1 MAETKI
7 CPHCGGE
14 ILAVAKKCK
23 HCGQWLDEDAPK
35 PSPATIR
42 CPICDEDIPADSV
55 ICPEC
60 GETLKPA
67 STPVEE
73 PALEEPQKKKSTWW
87 IWILLLLLIGGLVYY
102 ILNDLNGNDEPVS
115 RNYSSPA
122 KVENTD
128 RTVPKQ
134 SYPAPTNEIIEKWD
148 IAHNTKNDA
157 ALNEIYADTVYYY
170 QSSYTLSKVIAS
182 KQRLF
187 EKNPLFHQESVNV
200 HLYPNEDGTY
210 RIEFDKRVWTDY
222 SDDEY
227 KSYPSYLIVTYVDS
241 EWRITTESDTV
252 TDANLANRAKKS
264 GAN

>member
-23 HCGQWLDEDAPK
+23 HCGQWLDEEAPK
-35 PSPATIR
+35 PSLELIK
-42 CPICDEDIPADSV
+42 CPFCDEDIPANST

-60 GETLKPA
+60 GEPLTTVAPA
-67 STPVEE
+67 PVVVSPE
-73 PALEEPQKKKSTWW
+73 PPQKKNSNWR
-87 IWILLLLLIGGLVYY
+87 IWLLILLLVGAVVYF
-102 ILNDLNGNDEPVS
+102 IVSNMNGDNESVS

-122 KVENTD
+122 RVENTD
-128 RTVPKQ
+128 RTITPNT
-134 SYPAPTNEIIEKWD
+134 YPTPTTEIVEKWD
-148 IAHNTKNDA
+148 FAHNTKNDE
-157 ALNEIYADTVYYY
+157 ALSEVYAETVYYY
-170 QSSYTLSKVIAS
+170 QRSYTLSKVIAS

-200 HLYPNEDGTY
+200 RLCPNEDGTY
-210 RIEFDKRVWTDY
+210 RIEFDKKVWTDY

-241 EWRITTESDTV
+241 EWRITTESDAI
-252 TDANLANRAKKS
+252 TDANLAKRAKKS